1 MTGKHFRHRQPRVEY
16 VYRHLTMYGYSTA
29 TFQLWDPHE
38 TWAQTMVESMWHKM
52 SLCIISPV
60 SRDEAYSQTDYS
72 VENCNNLCLALLNVD
87 TSLHPSVSNVGY
99 RCMMFL
105 YSTVYCFTCLDVLHS
120 KVWLTTGRQ
129 NYSTSTLPIKT
140 ILIISWPTLTSSG
153 PQRAMF
159 ESINS

>member
-1 MTGKHFRHRQPRVEY
+1 MSTN
-16 VYRHLTMYGYSTA
+16 YGGIY
-29 TFQLWDPHE
+29 
-38 TWAQTMVESMWHKM
+38 SMWHRM

-60 SRDEAYSQTDYS
+60 SRDEACIYSPHTDYS
-72 VENCNNLCLALLNVD
+72 VVNCNNMCLASLNVD

-120 KVWLTTGRQ
+120 EVWLTTRRQ
-129 NYSTSTLPIKT
+129 NYSTCTSPINT

-153 PQRAMF
+153 PQHAMF
-159 ESINS
+159 ESINSEWKMFEGMGPLSLI